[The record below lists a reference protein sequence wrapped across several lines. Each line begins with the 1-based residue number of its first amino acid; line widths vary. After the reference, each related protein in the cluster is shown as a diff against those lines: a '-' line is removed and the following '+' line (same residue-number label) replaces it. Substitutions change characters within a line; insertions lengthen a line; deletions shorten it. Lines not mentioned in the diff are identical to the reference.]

1 LHDPALVGRAV
12 HGSRAKIDLQEA
24 ALQERE
30 LCYQG
35 IRVPVESITSPSGEG
50 SSTLVGRLQLREPDA
65 WKRFSDLY
73 GPLVY
78 SWARRAGLQDSD
90 ASDVMQEVFRAVAL
104 GIDDYRRVR
113 LQDSF
118 RGWLWG
124 ISQHKIINEFRRRAT
139 SPQTDDGAME
149 SMASKVSSALG
160 ADLEEELGLVARR
173 AIALLRTDF
182 QPVTWQAFEQTV
194 LQGRSAADVAGDLGI
209 SLGSVYTAKSRVLA
223 RLRHELGELL

>member
-1 LHDPALVGRAV
+1 M
-12 HGSRAKIDLQEA
+12 
-24 ALQERE
+24 
-30 LCYQG
+30 
-35 IRVPVESITSPSGEG
+35 PVESITFPSSDG

-65 WKRFSDLY
+65 WKRFSDLF

-90 ASDVMQEVFRAVAL
+90 AADVTQEVFRSVAA

-113 LQDSF
+113 VQDSF

-124 ISQHKIINEFRRRAT
+124 ISQHKIVNEFRRRAT
-139 SPQTDDGAME
+139 RPAADDRLLEPMTTTY
-149 SMASKVSSALG
+149 SQNPV
-160 ADLEEELGLVARR
+160 ADLEEDLGLVARR
-173 AIALLRTDF
+173 AIALIRTDF

-194 LQGRSAADVAGDLGI
+194 LEGRAAADVAADLGI

-223 RLRHELGELL
+223 RLRHELGDLL